1 MEGRFTRIS
10 ESLVRWL
17 GVDDMA
23 QALGRSDADFFDASH
38 AEPARAAELE
48 VMRTGQPII
57 GLEEREL
64 WQDGHVSWVSTT
76 KVPLRS
82 RSGEVMGI
90 FGLARDITARKLAEE
105 HTQRQAAEL
114 ERLAAQLEQLTLHD
128 QLTGLYN
135 LRGLELLGGGAVDRA
150 ARDGS
155 ELCVLFID
163 LDGLKAINDGFGHA
177 AGDAALVAAADV
189 LRGVLRRTDVVA
201 RIGGDEF
208 GAVLV
213 GTSADRGG
221 DPLRPHPPG
230 HAQARAGRAL
240 AVGQHRRHGRPA
252 GRGRHARRAHR
263 RRRRRH
269 VRRAPPPPQASS
281 ASLSSEAP
289 SISVAAHR
297 VREQEALGHV
307 AAELRDRGPLV
318 RLLHAFGHHAH
329 ADRMGERDDGGDD
342 RLVHAA
348 APAMSVTKLWSIL
361 TMSTGKRLR

>member
-1 MEGRFTRIS
+1 
-10 ESLVRWL
+10 
-17 GVDDMA
+17 
-23 QALGRSDADFFDASH
+23 
-38 AEPARAAELE
+38 
-48 VMRTGQPII
+48 MRTGQPII

-64 WQDGHVSWVSTT
+64 WQDGHVTWVSTT

-135 LRGLELLGGGAVDRA
+135 LRGLELLGGGAVERA

-155 ELCVLFID
+155 ELCALFID

-208 GAVLV
+208 AAVLV
-213 GTSADRGG
+213 GDAG
-221 DPLRPHPPG
+221 RPGCRPQRPRAPG
-230 HAQARAGRAL
+230 HEAARARRAC
-240 AVGQHRRHGRPA
+240 AVGQHRRGGRPA
-252 GRGRHARRAHR
+252 GRGRDARRAHR
-263 RRRRRH
+263 RRGRRH
-269 VRRAPPPPQASS
+269 VRRAPPPAPASS
-281 ASLSSEAP
+281 ARLKLEA
-289 SISVAAHR
+289 VGDVFGGHG
-297 VREQEALGHV
+297 VREEEALGHV
-307 AAELRDRGPLV
+307 AAELGDRGPLV
-318 RLLHAFGHHAH
+318 RLLHAFGDDGH
-329 ADRMGERDDGGDD
+329 ADVVGERDDGGDD
-342 RLVHAA
+342 RLVE
-348 APAMSVTKLWSIL
+348 
-361 TMSTGKRLR
+361 RLARGCRRRRSGRS

>member
-1 MEGRFTRIS
+1 MDAGYLLETFLENTPDHVYFKDTEGRFTRIS

-17 GVDDMA
+17 GVDDIA
-23 QALGRSDADFFDASH
+23 QALGRSDADFFDAAH

-64 WQDGHVSWVSTT
+64 WQDGHVTWVSTT

-135 LRGLELLGGGAVDRA
+135 LRGLELLGGGAVERA

-155 ELCVLFID
+155 ELSALFID

-189 LRGVLRRTDVVA
+189 MRSVLRRTDVIA

-208 GAVLV
+208 AAVLV
-213 GTSADRGG
+213 ATPADQAAVLSDRVRQGMRQHGPGEHALSVSIGVASAQ
-221 DPLRPHPPG
+221 PG
-230 HAQARAGRAL
+230 EDATLDELIAGADD
-240 AVGQHRRHGRPA
+240 AMYA
-252 GRGRHARRAHR
+252 GR
-263 RRRRRH
+263 RRRRR
-269 VRRAPPPPQASS
+269 RPQRA
-281 ASLSSEAP
+281 
-289 SISVAAHR
+289 
-297 VREQEALGHV
+297 
-307 AAELRDRGPLV
+307 
-318 RLLHAFGHHAH
+318 
-329 ADRMGERDDGGDD
+329 
-342 RLVHAA
+342 
-348 APAMSVTKLWSIL
+348 
-361 TMSTGKRLR
+361 

>member
-1 MEGRFTRIS
+1 MAELLPIEAEMDAAYLLETFLENTPDHVYFKDIEGRFTRIS

-17 GVDDMA
+17 GVDDMS
-23 QALGRSDADFFDASH
+23 QALGRSDVDFFDASH

-64 WQDGHVSWVSTT
+64 WQDGRVSWVSTT

-90 FGLARDITARKLAEE
+90 FGLARDITERKLAEE

-150 ARDGS
+150 AREGS

-177 AGDAALVAAADV
+177 AGDTALVAAADV
-189 LRGVLRRTDVVA
+189 LRGALRRSDIVA

-213 GTSADRGG
+213 GTSAEEAEVLCDRIRQG
-221 DPLRPHPPG
+221 LRKHGPG
-230 HAQARAGRAL
+230 EHSLSVSIGVNAARPGEADTL
-240 AVGQHRRHGRPA
+240 AELIAAADDAMYEG
-252 GRGRHARRAHR
+252 R
-263 RRRRRH
+263 RRRRR
-269 VRRAPPPPQASS
+269 RPQRA
-281 ASLSSEAP
+281 
-289 SISVAAHR
+289 
-297 VREQEALGHV
+297 
-307 AAELRDRGPLV
+307 
-318 RLLHAFGHHAH
+318 
-329 ADRMGERDDGGDD
+329 
-342 RLVHAA
+342 
-348 APAMSVTKLWSIL
+348 
-361 TMSTGKRLR
+361 

>member
-1 MEGRFTRIS
+1 MAERLPIEAEMDAGYLLETFLENTPDHVYFKDTEGRFTRIS

-38 AEPARAAELE
+38 AELARAAELE

-57 GLEEREL
+57 SLEEREL

-82 RSGEVMGI
+82 SSGEVMGI
-90 FGLARDITARKLAEE
+90 FGLARDITERKLAEE

-155 ELCVLFID
+155 EVSALFID

-189 LRGVLRRTDVVA
+189 MRSVLRRTDVIA

-208 GAVLV
+208 AAVLV
-213 GTSADRGG
+213 ATPADQAAVLSDRVRQGMKQHGPGEHSLSVSIGVASAQPREVATLDE
-221 DPLRPHPPG
+221 LI
-230 HAQARAGRAL
+230 AGADD
-240 AVGQHRRHGRPA
+240 AMYA
-252 GRGRHARRAHR
+252 GR
-263 RRRRRH
+263 RRRRR
-269 VRRAPPPPQASS
+269 RPQ
-281 ASLSSEAP
+281 
-289 SISVAAHR
+289 
-297 VREQEALGHV
+297 
-307 AAELRDRGPLV
+307 RG
-318 RLLHAFGHHAH
+318 
-329 ADRMGERDDGGDD
+329 
-342 RLVHAA
+342 
-348 APAMSVTKLWSIL
+348 
-361 TMSTGKRLR
+361 

>member
-1 MEGRFTRIS
+1 MAKRVPIEAEMDAGYLLETFLENTPDHVYFKDIEGRFTRIS

-17 GVDDMA
+17 GVDDMS
-23 QALGRSDADFFDASH
+23 QAIGRSDVDFFDASH
-38 AEPARAAELE
+38 AELARAAELE

-90 FGLARDITARKLAEE
+90 FGLAREITERKLAEE

-150 ARDGS
+150 AREGS

-177 AGDAALVAAADV
+177 AGDTALVAAADV
-189 LRGVLRRTDVVA
+189 LRSAVRRSDVVA

-213 GTSADRGG
+213 GTSADEAEILCDRIRQGMRKHAPG
-221 DPLRPHPPG
+221 EHSLSVSIGVASARPG
-230 HAQARAGRAL
+230 EAATLDELIAGADD
-240 AVGQHRRHGRPA
+240 AMYA
-252 GRGRHARRAHR
+252 GR
-263 RRRRRH
+263 RRRRR
-269 VRRAPPPPQASS
+269 RPQRA
-281 ASLSSEAP
+281 
-289 SISVAAHR
+289 
-297 VREQEALGHV
+297 
-307 AAELRDRGPLV
+307 
-318 RLLHAFGHHAH
+318 
-329 ADRMGERDDGGDD
+329 
-342 RLVHAA
+342 
-348 APAMSVTKLWSIL
+348 
-361 TMSTGKRLR
+361 

>member
-1 MEGRFTRIS
+1 MAKRLPIEAEMDAAYLLETFLENTPDHVYFKDVEGRFTRIS

-17 GVDDMA
+17 GVEDMS

-38 AEPARAAELE
+38 AKLARAAELE

-90 FGLARDITARKLAEE
+90 FGLARDITERKLAEE

-150 ARDGS
+150 AREGS

-177 AGDAALVAAADV
+177 AGDAALIAAADV
-189 LRGVLRRTDVVA
+189 LRGALRRSDVVA

-213 GTSADRGG
+213 GTSAPEAEILCDRIRQGMRKHAPG
-221 DPLRPHPPG
+221 EQPLSVSIGVKAARPG
-230 HAQARAGRAL
+230 EADTLGELIAAADDAMYEG
-240 AVGQHRRHGRPA
+240 
-252 GRGRHARRAHR
+252 R
-263 RRRRRH
+263 RRRRR
-269 VRRAPPPPQASS
+269 RPQRA
-281 ASLSSEAP
+281 
-289 SISVAAHR
+289 
-297 VREQEALGHV
+297 
-307 AAELRDRGPLV
+307 
-318 RLLHAFGHHAH
+318 
-329 ADRMGERDDGGDD
+329 
-342 RLVHAA
+342 
-348 APAMSVTKLWSIL
+348 
-361 TMSTGKRLR
+361 